1 MNLPIPVYCIYL
13 KETKPTFKGFSC
25 SICCPR
31 LSSRI
36 NRAVT
41 NELKMKA
48 KILRELTIV
57 KTLFAVGLLVLL
69 PGIIDNATILASAQD
84 SKTIQISIVSDAT
97 RLSNTAYQPNPI
109 NIKVG
114 DTIEWTNDDTS
125 PHTVTEKNR
134 STSNNDD
141 SEDKSNSGIVEK
153 IVDEIIT
160 NIVVNIRNNM
170 GGGRGDDDNNSFQEN
185 SLSLAQFDSGI
196 MQTGQTFRH
205 TFNDPG
211 TFEYYCAVHPSMVG
225 EIVVS

>member
-1 MNLPIPVYCIYL
+1 M
-13 KETKPTFKGFSC
+13 
-25 SICCPR
+25 
-31 LSSRI
+31 
-36 NRAVT
+36 
-41 NELKMKA
+41 KMKT
-48 KILRELTIV
+48 KILRESTIV
-57 KTLFAVGLLVLL
+57 KTLFAAELLVLL
-69 PGIIDNATILASAQD
+69 PGVIDNAAILASAQD

-97 RLSNTAYQPNPI
+97 RLTNTAYQPNPI

-134 STSNNDD
+134 STNSNEDSNDN
-141 SEDKSNSGIVEK
+141 SNSGIVEK

-170 GGGRGDDDNNSFQEN
+170 GDRVDEDSNSFQEN

-196 MQTGQTFRH
+196 MQTGQTFTH
-205 TFNDPG
+205 TFNNPG

>member
-1 MNLPIPVYCIYL
+1 M
-13 KETKPTFKGFSC
+13 
-25 SICCPR
+25 CCPR

-36 NRAVT
+36 NRSVT
-41 NELKMKA
+41 YEMKMRT
-48 KILRELTIV
+48 KILRESTIV

-69 PGIIDNATILASAQD
+69 PGAIDNAAILASAQD

-97 RLSNTAYQPNPI
+97 RLANTAYQPNPI
-109 NIKVG
+109 NINVG
-114 DTIEWTNDDTS
+114 DTIEWTNNDTS

-153 IVDEIIT
+153 LVDEIIT

-170 GGGRGDDDNNSFQEN
+170 GEGSGDNNSFQEN
-185 SLSLAQFDSGI
+185 SLSSAQFDSGI
-196 MQTGQTFRH
+196 MQTGQTFRY
-205 TFNDPG
+205 TFNSPG

>member
-1 MNLPIPVYCIYL
+1 M
-13 KETKPTFKGFSC
+13 
-25 SICCPR
+25 
-31 LSSRI
+31 
-36 NRAVT
+36 T
-41 NELKMKA
+41 NELKMKT

-84 SKTIQISIVSDAT
+84 SKTIQISIVLDAT

>member
-41 NELKMKA
+41 NEIKMKT
-48 KILRELTIV
+48 KILRESANV

-97 RLSNTAYQPNPI
+97 RLTNTAYQPNPI

-160 NIVVNIRNNM
+160 NIVVNIRNNLP
-170 GGGRGDDDNNSFQEN
+170 GSEDNILSQEN
-185 SLSLAQFDSGI
+185 SLSAQFDSGI

-205 TFNDPG
+205 TFNNPG

>member
-1 MNLPIPVYCIYL
+1 M
-13 KETKPTFKGFSC
+13 
-25 SICCPR
+25 
-31 LSSRI
+31 
-36 NRAVT
+36 
-41 NELKMKA
+41 KMKMKMKT

-57 KTLFAVGLLVLL
+57 RTLFALGLLVLL
-69 PGIIDNATILASAQD
+69 PGGIDNAAILASAQD
-84 SKTIQISIVSDAT
+84 TKTIQISIVSDAT
-97 RLSNTAYQPNPI
+97 RLTNTAYQPNPI

-134 STSNNDD
+134 STSKNDD
-141 SEDKSNSGIVEK
+141 SDDNSNSGIVEK

-160 NIVVNIRNNM
+160 NIVVNIGNNV
-170 GGGRGDDDNNSFQEN
+170 GGGRGDNNSFQEN
-185 SLSLAQFDSGI
+185 SFSLAQFDSGI

-205 TFNDPG
+205 TFNNPG

>member
-1 MNLPIPVYCIYL
+1 
-13 KETKPTFKGFSC
+13 
-25 SICCPR
+25 
-31 LSSRI
+31 
-36 NRAVT
+36 
-41 NELKMKA
+41 MKT
-48 KILRELTIV
+48 KILRESTIV
-57 KTLFAVGLLVLL
+57 KTLFAAGLLVLL
-69 PGIIDNATILASAQD
+69 LGVIDNAAILASAQD

-97 RLSNTAYQPNPI
+97 RLTNTAYQPNPI

-114 DTIEWTNDDTS
+114 DTIEWTNGDTS

-170 GGGRGDDDNNSFQEN
+170 GGGRGDNNSSQEN
-185 SLSLAQFDSGI
+185 ALSLAQFDSGI
-196 MQTGQTFRH
+196 MQTGQTFRY
-205 TFNDPG
+205 TFNNPG

>member
-1 MNLPIPVYCIYL
+1 MKL
-13 KETKPTFKGFSC
+13 KT
-25 SICCPR
+25 
-31 LSSRI
+31 
-36 NRAVT
+36 
-41 NELKMKA
+41 
-48 KILRELTIV
+48 KILRELAIV
-57 KTLFAVGLLVLL
+57 RTLFAVGLLVLL
-69 PGIIDNATILASAQD
+69 LEIIDNAAILASAQD
-84 SKTIQISIVSDAT
+84 SKTIQISIVSDAS
-97 RLSNTAYQPNPI
+97 RLTDTAYQPNPI

-141 SEDKSNSGIVEK
+141 SEDKSNSGIVGK

-170 GGGRGDDDNNSFQEN
+170 GGVRGDDHHHNHHNNSSQEN

-196 MQTGQTFRH
+196 LQTGQTFGY
-205 TFNDPG
+205 TFNNRGP
-211 TFEYYCAVHPSMVG
+211 FEYYCTVHPSMVG

>member
-1 MNLPIPVYCIYL
+1 M
-13 KETKPTFKGFSC
+13 
-25 SICCPR
+25 
-31 LSSRI
+31 
-36 NRAVT
+36 
-41 NELKMKA
+41 KMKI
-48 KILRELTIV
+48 KILRESTIV

-69 PGIIDNATILASAQD
+69 QGVINNAAILASAQD

-97 RLSNTAYQPNPI
+97 RLTNTAYQPNPI

-134 STSNNDD
+134 STGNNDESD
-141 SEDKSNSGIVEK
+141 NGSSSGFVEK

-160 NIVVNIRNNM
+160 NIVINIRNNLP
-170 GGGRGDDDNNSFQEN
+170 GNEDNISVQEDS
-185 SLSLAQFDSGI
+185 SLLSSEFDSGI
-196 MQTGQTFRH
+196 MRTGDTFSY
-205 TFNDPG
+205 TFNNPG

>member
-1 MNLPIPVYCIYL
+1 MEMKI
-13 KETKPTFKGFSC
+13 
-25 SICCPR
+25 
-31 LSSRI
+31 
-36 NRAVT
+36 
-41 NELKMKA
+41 KMKT

-57 KTLFAVGLLVLL
+57 SILFPLGLLVLL
-69 PGIIDNATILASAQD
+69 PGVIDTAILASAQD
-84 SKTIQISIVSDAT
+84 SKTIQISIVSDAS
-97 RLSNTAYQPNPI
+97 RLTNTAFQPNPI

-134 STSNNDD
+134 STSNNDE
-141 SEDKSNSGIVEK
+141 SEDNSNSGIVEK

-170 GGGRGDDDNNSFQEN
+170 GGGRGDDDNNSSQEN
-185 SLSLAQFDSGI
+185 FLSSAQFDSGI
-196 MQTGQTFRH
+196 MQTEQTFRY
-205 TFNDPG
+205 TFNSPG

>member
-1 MNLPIPVYCIYL
+1 M
-13 KETKPTFKGFSC
+13 EM
-25 SICCPR
+25 
-31 LSSRI
+31 
-36 NRAVT
+36 
-41 NELKMKA
+41 KMKMKT

-57 KTLFAVGLLVLL
+57 RTLFALGSLVLL
-69 PGIIDNATILASAQD
+69 PGVIDNAAILASAQD

-97 RLSNTAYQPNPI
+97 RLTNTAYQPNPI
-109 NIKVG
+109 NIKVA
-114 DTIEWTNDDTS
+114 DTIEWANDDTS

-141 SEDKSNSGIVEK
+141 SDDKSNSGIVEK

-170 GGGRGDDDNNSFQEN
+170 GGGRGDNNSSQEN

-196 MQTGQTFRH
+196 MQTGQTFRY
-205 TFNDPG
+205 TFNNPG